1 MYFQFR
7 KMILLY
13 ETPNSKV
20 PALYKTLVFLLF
32 EYLSGSNRLFFGYK
46 GKGVASTNPIL
57 RDVLLMQKEIFY
69 VQCGVYNFKLSSSA
83 QCVYFYLCKCANKEG
98 FCFPGREK
106 IRQETGLSL
115 TTITRTIQ
123 ELKSKGVID
132 FTPQFQKTKHETNRQ
147 TSNRYQILNLSKKG

>member
-46 GKGVASTNPIL
+46 GK
-57 RDVLLMQKEIFY
+57 
-69 VQCGVYNFKLSSSA
+69 SA
-83 QCVYFYLCKCANKEG
+83 
-98 FCFPGREK
+98 
-106 IRQETGLSL
+106 
-115 TTITRTIQ
+115 
-123 ELKSKGVID
+123 ID
-132 FTPQFQKTKHETNRQ
+132 FTPQFQKKHETSRQ
-147 TSNRYQILNLSKKG
+147 TLNRYQILNLSKKGG